1 MAKIKINSRFGIT
14 PNELLNNND
23 VTLKAKGLYAY
34 IQSKSD
40 DWDFSAE
47 KIASQS
53 KESVD
58 AIKTGLRELESAGYL
73 KRVKVHNEKGY
84 FETEYILYEKPMQ
97 DIPVQEKPT
106 VDFPTL
112 DNGTNNSNKDL
123 SKKDIKNKDTEEE
136 KEKPTA
142 DDDNDD
148 VPFFVKEQ
156 REKITP
162 PRGAGEISRESLK
175 ADFSENDYCRM
186 QAGRE
191 GIQSNDYENL
201 VNEFI
206 LEKFGLEEN
215 TKWKDIKDARSHFV
229 RWIPYFKSKT
239 QKQNEG
245 SAKNTGYSNSLR
257 NIDNKNPR
265 AAF

>member
-1 MAKIKINSRFGIT
+1 M
-14 PNELLNNND
+14 
-23 VTLKAKGLYAY
+23 
-34 IQSKSD
+34 
-40 DWDFSAE
+40 
-47 KIASQS
+47 S
-53 KESVD
+53 KENEPSFYAVIPANVRYCKD
-58 AIKTGLRELESAGYL
+58 ITSSSKLLYGEITSLCHKEGYCWASNSYFAELYGVSIKTVSTWVKELITFGFISSEIVYKEGTNEIVSRYLRLCAYPTHE
-73 KRVKVHNEKGY
+73 KVH
-84 FETEYILYEKPMQ
+84 T
-97 DIPVQEKPT
+97 PT
-106 VDFPTL
+106 HKNVK
-112 DNGTNNSNKDL
+112 DNSKVINTKFNN
-123 SKKDIKNKDTEEE
+123 KKEEE
-136 KEKPTA
+136 KEEPTA
-142 DDDNDD
+142 AAADNDD

-162 PRGAGEISRESLK
+162 PRGAGEISREALK

-191 GIQSNDYENL
+191 GIQKDEYENI

-245 SAKNTGYSNSLR
+245 STKNTGYSNSLR
-257 NIDNKNPR
+257 SIDNKNR
-265 AAF
+265 NAAF